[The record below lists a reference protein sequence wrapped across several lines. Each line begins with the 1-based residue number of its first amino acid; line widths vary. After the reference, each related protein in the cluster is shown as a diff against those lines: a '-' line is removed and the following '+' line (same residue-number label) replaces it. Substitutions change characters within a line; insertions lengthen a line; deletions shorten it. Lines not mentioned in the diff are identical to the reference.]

1 MLNNVYPDKLSI
13 DVRLAELV
21 SQLDAGCDAEFDA
34 IADDLEREF
43 QELRV
48 QLRHFE

>member
-1 MLNNVYPDKLSI
+1 MMSIAYPDKLSI
-13 DVRLAELV
+13 DVRLTELV
-21 SQLDAGCDAEFDA
+21 SLLDAGCEAEFDA
-34 IADDLEREF
+34 ITDDLEREF